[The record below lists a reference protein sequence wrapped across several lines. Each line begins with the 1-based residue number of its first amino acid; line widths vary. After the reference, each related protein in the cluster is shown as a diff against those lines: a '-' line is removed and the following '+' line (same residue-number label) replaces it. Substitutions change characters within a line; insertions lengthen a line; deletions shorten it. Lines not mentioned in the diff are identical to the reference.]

1 MSGVRPF
8 VRADISSVVDLHR
21 RVFSSRSPARRED
34 RDAHEA
40 YFSELYFGNA
50 WCAEASPSLVWEDGR
65 GAVAGFLGVTTRA
78 MSLGGQ
84 PLRAAVTSQFM
95 VDAEARR
102 RAPLA
107 AVELVKALL
116 AGPQDLTLADEATEP
131 ARRLWEGLGGATA
144 LLLSLQWARVL
155 RPARFAVSRLAARN
169 RLGRLARG
177 AAPLCRPADG
187 LAARM
192 PSSPFALTA
201 TSLRAEDLDAATL
214 RDCIAEAAAD
224 TALRPEYDERSL
236 KWLLEVLAGKR
247 GCGGFHRTGLRD
259 DAGRLVGWYLAHLAP
274 GGTGEVLQVGAR
286 GVALAPVLDHLFARA
301 WQLGVDVLYGRVE
314 PARLRQLSERGC
326 VFHHR
331 GHWMLVHSGVPGVLE
346 AIHRG
351 DAFLTRLE
359 GEWCLRF
366 QGEHS

>member
-1 MSGVRPF
+1 
-8 VRADISSVVDLHR
+8 
-21 RVFSSRSPARRED
+21 
-34 RDAHEA
+34 
-40 YFSELYFGNA
+40 
-50 WCAEASPSLVWEDGR
+50 
-65 GAVAGFLGVTTRA
+65 
-78 MSLGGQ
+78 
-84 PLRAAVTSQFM
+84 
-95 VDAEARR
+95 
-102 RAPLA
+102 
-107 AVELVKALL
+107 
-116 AGPQDLTLADEATEP
+116 
-131 ARRLWEGLGGATA
+131 
-144 LLLSLQWARVL
+144 
-155 RPARFAVSRLAARN
+155 
-169 RLGRLARG
+169 
-177 AAPLCRPADG
+177 
-187 LAARM
+187 M

-286 GVALAPVLDHLFARA
+286 GGALAPVLDHLFARA